1 MHKLC
6 GLSDLYRLKRRVGV
20 PAIAP
25 IFSRTGR
32 YAPYQCITLP
42 RGGLLLFCV
51 MSPQQSAIGL
61 AAPFI
66 ITLLGSAP
74 LFSQMARPHAWRS
87 FWPYYWNPSAMPDIA
102 DRLKNVSVSASVAM
116 TQKARDLAA
125 GGVHVVALSTGEP
138 DFPTPLH
145 AIEAAYAAA
154 LGGDTRYPPT
164 DGTPALRTAIQKK
177 FQRDNHLHYALSQI
191 LTAGGAKQ
199 IIFNAMLAT
208 INPGDEV
215 IIPSPSW
222 ISYADIVK
230 FAGGTP
236 VPVACPQ
243 ENGFKPYPADL
254 DAAITDKTKWLLLNY
269 PSNPTG
275 SVATRQELQA
285 IGEVMLRYPQI
296 WIMTDDIY
304 EHLIY
309 DDVTFCTLAEVVP
322 ALFDRV
328 LTVNGVSKA
337 YSMTGWR
344 LGFCGGPQALINAMS
359 NVNTQN
365 SGGVTT
371 LTQAAAVAVLEG
383 PQDLLKERAA
393 IYRQR
398 RDFVL
403 ERLTA
408 IDGLRC
414 HKPQGA
420 FYLFVNIAA
429 YIGKTTAGGRTISND
444 ADFVLALIEEQH
456 VVTVQGAAYGMS
468 PYFRL
473 SYATSMDVL
482 QDGCDRLAAFC
493 EGMR

>member
-1 MHKLC
+1 
-6 GLSDLYRLKRRVGV
+6 
-20 PAIAP
+20 
-25 IFSRTGR
+25 
-32 YAPYQCITLP
+32 
-42 RGGLLLFCV
+42 
-51 MSPQQSAIGL
+51 
-61 AAPFI
+61 
-66 ITLLGSAP
+66 
-74 LFSQMARPHAWRS
+74 
-87 FWPYYWNPSAMPDIA
+87 MPEIA
-102 DRLKNVSVSASVAM
+102 DRLKNVTVSASVAM

-125 GGVHVVALSTGEP
+125 QGIDVVALSTGEP
-138 DFPTPLH
+138 DFPTPPH

-154 LGGDTRYPPT
+154 RAGDTRYPPT
-164 DGTPALRTAIQKK
+164 DGTPALRNAIQLK
-177 FQRDNHLHYALSQI
+177 FKRDNQLDYDVSQI

-199 IIFNAMLAT
+199 IIFNAILAT

-215 IIPSPSW
+215 VIPTPSW

-230 FAGGTP
+230 FAGG
-236 VPVACPQ
+236 VPVALPCTQ
-243 ENGFKPYPADL
+243 ENGFKPLPADL

-275 SVATRQELQA
+275 SVASQAELHA
-285 IGEVMLRYPQI
+285 LGEVLLRHPQV

-309 DDVTFCTLAEVVP
+309 DDVHFYTLAQVEPRLV
-322 ALFDRV
+322 DRV

-337 YSMTGWR
+337 WSMTGWR
-344 LGFCGGPQALINAMS
+344 LGFCGGPAPLIKAMS

-365 SGGVTT
+365 SGGVCT

-383 PQDLLKERAA
+383 PQDLLQERAR

-398 RDFVL
+398 RDYVL
-403 ERLTA
+403 ERLTS

-420 FYLFVNIAA
+420 FYLFVNIAG
-429 YIGKTTAGGRTISND
+429 YIGKTSAGGRLITND

-468 PYFRL
+468 PFIRL
-473 SYATSMDVL
+473 SYATSMERL
-482 QDGCDRLAAFC
+482 ETGCDRIAAFC
-493 EGMR
+493 GGCV

>member
-1 MHKLC
+1 
-6 GLSDLYRLKRRVGV
+6 
-20 PAIAP
+20 
-25 IFSRTGR
+25 
-32 YAPYQCITLP
+32 
-42 RGGLLLFCV
+42 
-51 MSPQQSAIGL
+51 
-61 AAPFI
+61 
-66 ITLLGSAP
+66 
-74 LFSQMARPHAWRS
+74 
-87 FWPYYWNPSAMPDIA
+87 MPEIA
-102 DRLKNVSVSASVAM
+102 DRLKNVTVSASVAM

-125 GGVHVVALSTGEP
+125 QGVDVVALSTGEP
-138 DFPTPLH
+138 DFPTPEH

-154 LGGDTRYPPT
+154 RAGDTRYPPT
-164 DGTPALRTAIQKK
+164 DGTPALRKAIQLK
-177 FQRDNHLHYALSQI
+177 FKRDNQLEYDVSQI

-199 IIFNAMLAT
+199 IIFNAIMAT

-215 IIPSPSW
+215 VIPTPSW

-230 FAGGTP
+230 FAGGVP
-236 VPVACPQ
+236 VPLPCAQ
-243 ENGFKPYPADL
+243 ENGFKPLPADL

-275 SVATRQELQA
+275 SVASKAELQA
-285 IGEVMLRYPQI
+285 LGDVLLRHPQV

-309 DDVTFCTLAEVVP
+309 DDVRFYTLAQVEP
-322 ALFDRV
+322 RLYDRV

-344 LGFCGGPQALINAMS
+344 LGFCGGPAPLIKAMS

-365 SGGVTT
+365 SGGVCT

-383 PQDLLKERAA
+383 PQDLLQERAR
-393 IYRQR
+393 IYRER
-398 RDFVL
+398 RDYVL
-403 ERLTA
+403 ERLTS

-414 HKPQGA
+414 HKPEGA
-420 FYLFVNIAA
+420 FYLFVNIEGL
-429 YIGKTTAGGRTISND
+429 IGKTSAGGRFISND

-473 SYATSMDVL
+473 SYATSMERL
-482 QDGCDRLAAFC
+482 ETGCDRIAAFC
-493 EGMR
+493 AGCR

>member
-1 MHKLC
+1 
-6 GLSDLYRLKRRVGV
+6 
-20 PAIAP
+20 
-25 IFSRTGR
+25 
-32 YAPYQCITLP
+32 
-42 RGGLLLFCV
+42 
-51 MSPQQSAIGL
+51 
-61 AAPFI
+61 
-66 ITLLGSAP
+66 
-74 LFSQMARPHAWRS
+74 
-87 FWPYYWNPSAMPDIA
+87 MPDIA
-102 DRLKNVSVSASVAM
+102 DRLKNVTVSASVAM

-125 GGVHVVALSTGEP
+125 QGVHVVGLSTGEP
-138 DFPTPLH
+138 DFPTPEH
-145 AIEAAYAAA
+145 ATEAAYAAA
-154 LGGDTRYPPT
+154 RGGDTRYPPT
-164 DGTPALRTAIQKK
+164 DGTPALRAAIQRK
-177 FQRDNHLHYALSQI
+177 FKRDNNLDYDISQI

-199 IIFNAMLAT
+199 IIFNAILAT

-215 IIPSPSW
+215 VIPTPSW

-230 FAGGTP
+230 FAGGIP

-254 DAAITDKTKWLLLNY
+254 EAAITPKTKWLLLNY

-275 SVATRQELQA
+275 SVATRAEMQA
-285 IGEVMLRYPQI
+285 IAEVMLRYPQV

-309 DDVTFCTLAEVVP
+309 DDVTFYTLAEVEP
-322 ALFDRV
+322 RLLDRV

-344 LGFCGGPQALINAMS
+344 LGFCGGPKDLIKAMS

-371 LTQAAAVAVLEG
+371 LTQAAAVAVLDG
-383 PQDLLKERAA
+383 PQDLLKERAE

-398 RDFVL
+398 RDYVL
-403 ERLTA
+403 ERLTSV
-408 IDGLRC
+408 DGLSC

-429 YIGKTTAGGRTISND
+429 FIGKTSAGGRPISND

-473 SYATSMDVL
+473 SYATSMEML
-482 QDGCDRLAAFC
+482 QEGCDRIAAFC
-493 EGMR
+493 AGIH

>member
-1 MHKLC
+1 
-6 GLSDLYRLKRRVGV
+6 
-20 PAIAP
+20 
-25 IFSRTGR
+25 
-32 YAPYQCITLP
+32 
-42 RGGLLLFCV
+42 
-51 MSPQQSAIGL
+51 
-61 AAPFI
+61 
-66 ITLLGSAP
+66 
-74 LFSQMARPHAWRS
+74 
-87 FWPYYWNPSAMPDIA
+87 MPDIA

-125 GGVHVVALSTGEP
+125 AGVNVIALSTGEP

-145 AIEAAYAAA
+145 ATEAAYAAA

-164 DGTPALRTAIQKK
+164 DGTPALRAAIARK
-177 FQRDNHLHYALSQI
+177 FQRDSNLDYDVSQI

-215 IIPSPSW
+215 VIPTPSW

-230 FAGGTP
+230 FAGGIP
-236 VPVACPQ
+236 VPVACPE
-243 ENGFKPYPADL
+243 ENNFKPYPQDIE
-254 DAAITDKTKWLLLNY
+254 AAITPKTKWLLLNY

-285 IGEVMLRYPQI
+285 IGEVMLRHRDV
-296 WIMTDDIY
+296 WILTDDIY

-309 DDVTFCTLAEVVP
+309 DDVTFYTLAEVEP
-322 ALFDRV
+322 RLLDRV

-344 LGFCGGPQALINAMS
+344 LGFCGGPKDLIKAMS

-371 LTQAAAVAVLEG
+371 LTQAAAVAVLNG
-383 PQDLLKERAA
+383 PQDLLKARAE

-398 RDFVL
+398 RDYVL
-403 ERLTA
+403 ERLTSVHE
-408 IDGLRC
+408 LRC

-420 FYLFVNIAA
+420 FYLFVNIQGC
-429 YIGKTTAGGRTISND
+429 IGKTTAGGRHIKND
-444 ADFVLALIEEQH
+444 ADFVLALIEEKH

-468 PYFRL
+468 PYFRI

-482 QDGCDRLAAFC
+482 QDGCDRIAEFC
-493 EGMR
+493 AGLKD

>member
-1 MHKLC
+1 
-6 GLSDLYRLKRRVGV
+6 
-20 PAIAP
+20 
-25 IFSRTGR
+25 
-32 YAPYQCITLP
+32 
-42 RGGLLLFCV
+42 
-51 MSPQQSAIGL
+51 
-61 AAPFI
+61 
-66 ITLLGSAP
+66 
-74 LFSQMARPHAWRS
+74 
-87 FWPYYWNPSAMPDIA
+87 MPDIA
-102 DRLKNVSVSASVAM
+102 DRLKNVTVSASVAM

-125 GGVHVVALSTGEP
+125 QGIHVVGLSTGEP
-138 DFPTPLH
+138 DFPTPEH
-145 AIEAAYAAA
+145 ATEAAYAAA
-154 LGGDTRYPPT
+154 RGGDTRYPPT
-164 DGTPALRTAIQKK
+164 DGTPALRAAIQRK
-177 FQRDNHLHYALSQI
+177 FRRDNNLDYDISQI

-199 IIFNAMLAT
+199 IIFNAILAT

-215 IIPSPSW
+215 VIPTPSW

-230 FAGGTP
+230 FAGGIP

-254 DAAITDKTKWLLLNY
+254 EAAITPKTKWLLLNY

-275 SVATRQELQA
+275 SVATRAEMQA
-285 IGEVMLRYPQI
+285 IAGVMLRYPQV

-309 DDVTFCTLAEVVP
+309 DDVTFYTLAEVEP
-322 ALFDRV
+322 RLFDRV

-344 LGFCGGPQALINAMS
+344 LGFCGGPKDLIKAMS

-371 LTQAAAVAVLEG
+371 LTQAAAVAVLDG

-398 RDFVL
+398 RDYVL
-403 ERLTA
+403 ERLTSV
-408 IDGLRC
+408 DGLSC

-429 YIGKTTAGGRTISND
+429 FIGKTTAGGRPISND

-473 SYATSMDVL
+473 SYATSMEML
-482 QDGCDRLAAFC
+482 QEGCDRIAAFC
-493 EGMR
+493 AGIH

>member
-1 MHKLC
+1 
-6 GLSDLYRLKRRVGV
+6 
-20 PAIAP
+20 
-25 IFSRTGR
+25 
-32 YAPYQCITLP
+32 
-42 RGGLLLFCV
+42 
-51 MSPQQSAIGL
+51 
-61 AAPFI
+61 
-66 ITLLGSAP
+66 
-74 LFSQMARPHAWRS
+74 
-87 FWPYYWNPSAMPDIA
+87 MPDIA
-102 DRLKNVSVSASVAM
+102 DRLKNVTVSASVAM

-125 GGVHVVALSTGEP
+125 QGIHVVGLSTGEP
-138 DFPTPLH
+138 DFPTPEH
-145 AIEAAYAAA
+145 ATEAAYAAA
-154 LGGDTRYPPT
+154 RAGDTRYPPT
-164 DGTPALRTAIQKK
+164 DGTPALRAAIQRK
-177 FQRDNHLHYALSQI
+177 FKRDNNLDYDISQI

-199 IIFNAMLAT
+199 IIFNAILAT

-215 IIPSPSW
+215 VIPSPSW

-230 FAGGTP
+230 FAGGIP

-254 DAAITDKTKWLLLNY
+254 DAAITPKTKWLLLNY

-275 SVATRQELQA
+275 SVATRAEMQA
-285 IGEVMLRYPQI
+285 IAEVMLRHPQV

-309 DDVTFCTLAEVVP
+309 DGVTFYTLAEVEP
-322 ALFDRV
+322 RLFDRV

-344 LGFCGGPQALINAMS
+344 LGFCGGPKDLIKAMS

-371 LTQAAAVAVLEG
+371 LTQAAAVAVLDG
-383 PQDLLKERAA
+383 PQDLLKERAE

-398 RDFVL
+398 RDYVL
-403 ERLTA
+403 ERLTS
-408 IDGLRC
+408 IDGLSC

-429 YIGKTTAGGRTISND
+429 FIGKTSAGGRPITND
-444 ADFVLALIEEQH
+444 ADFVMALIEEKH

-473 SYATSMDVL
+473 SYATSMEML
-482 QDGCDRLAAFC
+482 HEGCDRIAAFC
-493 EGMR
+493 AGIH

>member
-1 MHKLC
+1 
-6 GLSDLYRLKRRVGV
+6 
-20 PAIAP
+20 
-25 IFSRTGR
+25 
-32 YAPYQCITLP
+32 
-42 RGGLLLFCV
+42 
-51 MSPQQSAIGL
+51 
-61 AAPFI
+61 
-66 ITLLGSAP
+66 
-74 LFSQMARPHAWRS
+74 
-87 FWPYYWNPSAMPDIA
+87 MPDIA

-125 GGVHVVALSTGEP
+125 EGVNVIALSTGEP

-145 AIEAAYAAA
+145 ATEAAYAAA

-164 DGTPALRTAIQKK
+164 DGTPALRAAIARK
-177 FQRDNHLHYALSQI
+177 FQRDNHLSYDVSQI

-215 IIPSPSW
+215 VIPTPSW

-230 FAGGTP
+230 FAGGIP
-236 VPVACPQ
+236 VPVSCPE
-243 ENGFKPYPADL
+243 ENNFKPYPQDIE
-254 DAAITDKTKWLLLNY
+254 AAITPKTKWLLLNY

-275 SVATRQELQA
+275 SVATHQELQA
-285 IGEVMLRYPQI
+285 IGEVMLRHPGV
-296 WIMTDDIY
+296 WILTDDIY

-309 DDVTFCTLAEVVP
+309 DDVTFYTLAEVEP
-322 ALFDRV
+322 RLLDRV

-344 LGFCGGPQALINAMS
+344 LGFCGGPKDLIKAMS

-371 LTQAAAVAVLEG
+371 LTQAAAVAVLNG
-383 PQDLLKERAA
+383 PQDLLKERAG

-398 RDFVL
+398 RDYVL
-403 ERLTA
+403 ERLTSVHE
-408 IDGLRC
+408 LRC

-420 FYLFVNIAA
+420 FYLFVNIQDC
-429 YIGKTTAGGRTISND
+429 IGKTTAGGRHINND
-444 ADFVLALIEEQH
+444 ADFVMALIEEKH

-468 PYFRL
+468 PYFRI
-473 SYATSMDVL
+473 SYATSMEIL
-482 QDGCDRLAAFC
+482 QDGCDRIAEFC
-493 EGMR
+493 AGLR